1 MANPFQAL
9 GNVNKLRKEAMQMQK
24 KLASEEIRVE
34 EGEISVVITGDQKIK
49 EFSVQGVQSKEA
61 VAVLNKAIKKS
72 QEVAAKKFQ
81 NMSGGLSGLMSGLK

>member
-81 NMSGGLSGLMSGLK
+81 NMSGGLSGLMGGLK